1 MTETTMPKTYDFAST
16 EQRLYEWWWKNG
28 WFKPEAARDQSAE
41 PFVIS
46 IPPPNVTGELHWGHA
61 MFVSIEDLMIRY
73 ARMQGK
79 RALWVPGMDH
89 AGIATQ
95 LQVEKM
101 LLSQGLSKE
110 GLGREEFVRRVWEWK
125 AKYGGIIQT
134 QIRRLGASCDWDR
147 ERFTLDEGL
156 SRAVREA
163 FVRLYDKGLIYRG
176 TRLVNWSPGLKTAV
190 SDIEVEYSEEDVT
203 LYYFKY
209 YIKGQDGYLPVAT
222 IRPETILGDTAV
234 AVHPDDNRYNWLI
247 GQTAIVPILNREIP
261 VIGDEKV
268 DREFG
273 GGALK
278 ITPGHDPI
286 DYEIALR
293 HNLPIINILT
303 LDAKINE
310 NGGPYAGLD
319 RFEARKRFWADM
331 EAAGLT
337 IKTEPYTT
345 NIPRAQ
351 RGGEIIEPMLSTQW
365 YVKIRPLAEKAYRA
379 VEAGRIKIIP
389 ERFEKVYY
397 NWMNPETIK
406 DWCISR
412 QLWWGHR
419 IPVWTCEACGH
430 EFAARVD
437 PAACPKCG
445 GVHLQQDPDVL
456 DTWFSSGLWPF
467 STLGWPDETPDL
479 KTFYPTSVM
488 ETGYDILFFWVARM
502 IMLGLEMTGQAPF
515 HTVYLHGLVRD
526 EHGRKFSKSLGNTLD
541 PIDIVDEFG
550 TDAFRFTLLTMG
562 TPGNDLNI
570 GLSRVEANRNFANKI
585 WNAARF
591 VISNLGIGDRGSE
604 VGQQLAELE
613 QLTANDQLV
622 VTRYSLADRWILS
635 RLNATIASVT
645 RLMDEYQFGEAGR
658 QAYEFLWS
666 EYADWYIEMS
676 KIALNSDDGAARAR
690 TLAVLVHVLDR
701 TLRLLHPFIP
711 FVTEEIWQNLK
722 RAIDYPAWGA
732 ALIIAEWPKAG
743 GTDAPAEADM
753 TLLMDAVRAIR
764 NARAERNVEAGK
776 KLASMI
782 VSAEKSALYEA
793 QRAELSFLARIDA
806 DALYVTS
813 ELQAAPQGA
822 LPIVTNAATI
832 YLPLAQMID
841 VAAERER
848 LSKEQKDVTA
858 QIERLTKLLS
868 GDFANKAPAA
878 VVQKERDRLAD
889 FQAKAAKLHEQIER
903 LG

>member
-1 MTETTMPKTYDFAST
+1 MSETTMPKTYDFAAT

-61 MFVSIEDLMIRY
+61 MFVSVEDLMIRY

-95 LQVEKM
+95 LQVEK
-101 LLSQGLSKE
+101 LLRTQGISKE
-110 GLGREEFVRRVWEWK
+110 ELGREEFVKRAWDWK

-163 FVRLYDKGLIYRG
+163 FVHLYEKGLIYRG

-190 SDIEVEYSEEDVT
+190 SDIEVEYSEEDAT

-209 YIKGQDGYLPVAT
+209 TIKGTDGYLPVAT

-234 AVHPDDNRYNWLI
+234 AVHPDDERYNWLI
-247 GQTAIVPILNREIP
+247 GKTASVPILNREIP
-261 VIGDEKV
+261 VIGDERV

-293 HNLPIINILT
+293 HQLPIINILT

-319 RFEARKRFWADM
+319 RFEARQKFWADM

-337 IKTEPYTT
+337 IKTEPYHTS
-345 NIPRAQ
+345 IPRAQ
-351 RGGEIIEPMLSTQW
+351 RGGEIIEPMMSTQW
-365 YVKIRPLAEKAYRA
+365 YVKIRPLAEKAYQA
-379 VEAGRIKIIP
+379 VESGQIKIIP

-419 IPVWTCEACGH
+419 IPVWTCEACNH

-437 PAACPKCG
+437 PVECPKCHDH
-445 GVHLQQDPDVL
+445 HLRQDPDVL

-502 IMLGLEMTGQAPF
+502 IMQGLEMTGQPPF

-526 EHGRKFSKSLGNTLD
+526 DHGRKFSKSLGNTLD
-541 PIDIVDEFG
+541 PIEIVDEFG
-550 TDAFRFTLLTMG
+550 TDAFRFTLLTLG

-570 GLSRVEANRNFANKI
+570 GLSRVEANRNFANKL

-591 VISNLGIGDRGSE
+591 VISNLEFGIQNSE
-604 VGQQLAELE
+604 FGEVLAELE
-613 QLTANDQLV
+613 NSASNLHAKRPTSNFQLP
-622 VTRYSLADRWILS
+622 DRWILS
-635 RLNATIASVT
+635 RLNQTIASVT
-645 RLMDEYQFGEAGR
+645 RLMDNYEYGEAGR
-658 QAYEFLWS
+658 QAYEFLWG

-676 KIALNSDDGAARAR
+676 KIPLNSGDTAAQAR
-690 TLAVLVHVLDR
+690 TAAVLVHVLDR

-711 FVTEEIWQNLK
+711 FVTE
-722 RAIDYPAWGA
+722 
-732 ALIIAEWPKAG
+732 
-743 GTDAPAEADM
+743 
-753 TLLMDAVRAIR
+753 
-764 NARAERNVEAGK
+764 
-776 KLASMI
+776 
-782 VSAEKSALYEA
+782 
-793 QRAELSFLARIDA
+793 
-806 DALYVTS
+806 
-813 ELQAAPQGA
+813 
-822 LPIVTNAATI
+822 
-832 YLPLAQMID
+832 
-841 VAAERER
+841 
-848 LSKEQKDVTA
+848 
-858 QIERLTKLLS
+858 
-868 GDFANKAPAA
+868 
-878 VVQKERDRLAD
+878 
-889 FQAKAAKLHEQIER
+889 
-903 LG
+903 